1 MPHPEREYTAKHQRD
16 VRRYQQQATITS
28 GSGNE
33 LDRVVIVDGYVD
45 EPTNLGVPPYIS
57 PYPRYIAGA
66 IWTKSSRTEILY
78 QTIDDVRKH
87 ADPQD
92 AWSTADLI
100 LLIAGMIVPGKY
112 LGGTPISVK
121 EAKRFFSD
129 ARIDEI
135 PKVLVGP
142 WARFGCGL
150 EGGRL
155 ALSSDVLSPPF
166 DYIAPGDPEI
176 VLAGIMDEQRDISSV
191 DLSSTREGLDEL
203 EKYAKRGAKVLT
215 QHPGYS
221 SGYMICE
228 IETYRGC
235 PRYISGGCS
244 FCTEPL
250 YGKPLQRTA
259 SDVAKEIESLYE
271 QGAKAFRIGNQ
282 ADLFTFGSKEIG
294 EEEFPKPDSEAIE
307 ELFSKVRRAAPELQV
322 LHIDNV
328 NPGTIARHP
337 QESTEV
343 AKSIIKYHTT
353 GDVAAFGVESVD
365 PEVIRRNNLK
375 ADEDQVIDA
384 IRLLNE
390 VGGHRPPWGL
400 PHLLPGI
407 NLLYGLPGES
417 KRTLAYNFAFLER
430 LVNENL
436 IVRRINIRQVI
447 GFSGTRL
454 GSMKSSRV
462 KKHAF
467 FQHKKQVR
475 EKIDVAMI
483 RKVAP
488 FGTVIHSALMEQMEG
503 NNYLLRPLGTY
514 PLLCFMPSGPDP
526 GKIADVFVVGHGP
539 RSVTVLPFPLRLNTA
554 SLAQLRV
561 LPGIGSKR
569 AARVKAEKSLETLSH
584 MESVIET
591 EIPPWLTRALQF
603 E

>member
-1 MPHPEREYTAKHQRD
+1 M
-16 VRRYQQQATITS
+16 ITS
-28 GSGNE
+28 GSGSE
-33 LDRVVIVDGYVD
+33 LDRIVIVDGYVD
-45 EPTNLGVPPYIS
+45 EPTNLGVPPYVS

-66 IWTKSSRTEILY
+66 IWAKSSRTEVIY
-78 QTIDDVRKH
+78 QTIDNVRMH
-87 ADPQD
+87 TDPQD
-92 AWSTADLI
+92 AWSTADMI

-121 EAKRFFSD
+121 ESKGYFSD
-129 ARIDEI
+129 TRLEDI
-135 PKVLVGP
+135 PKILVGP

-155 ALSSDVLSPPF
+155 AVSSDVLSPPF
-166 DYIAPGDPEI
+166 DYIASGDPEI
-176 VLAGIMDEQRDISSV
+176 VLARIMDAQGDLSSV
-191 DLSSTREGLDEL
+191 DFSSTRETL
-203 EKYAKRGAKVLT
+203 EEVEDFAKRGARVLS

-235 PRYISGGCS
+235 PRYITGGCS

-250 YGKPLQRTA
+250 YGKPMLRTA

-271 QGAKAFRIGNQ
+271 HGVRAFRIGNQ

-294 EEEFPKPDSEAIE
+294 EEEFPKPAPEAIK

-337 QESTEV
+337 QESRDV
-343 AKSIIKYHTT
+343 AKSIVKHHTA

-365 PEVIRRNNLK
+365 PEVVRRNNLK
-375 ADEDQVIDA
+375 ADEEQVVEA

-390 VGGHRPPWGL
+390 VGGHRPEWGL

-417 KRTLAYNFAFLER
+417 KKTLECNYAFLER
-430 LVNENL
+430 LVEENL

-447 GFSGTRL
+447 GFSGTRV
-454 GSMKSSRV
+454 GDMKSSRV
-462 KKHAF
+462 KKHDF
-467 FQHKKQVR
+467 FRHKKQVR
-475 EKIDVAMI
+475 ETIDVAMI
-483 RKVAP
+483 KKVAP
-488 FGTVIHSALMEQMEG
+488 SGTVIRSAFMEKMEG

-514 PLLCFMPSGPDP
+514 PLLCFMPSGQDP
-526 GKIADVFVVGHGP
+526 GAFVDVFVVDHGP
-539 RSVTVLPFPLRLNTA
+539 RSLTVLPFPLKVNNV
-554 SLAQLRV
+554 SLAQWKS

-569 AARVKAEKSLETLSH
+569 AARIRIEKSVDDLSH
-584 MESVIET
+584 LESVIET
-591 EIPPWLTRALQF
+591 DIPPWLTRALQF
-603 E
+603 EYQKKMAGPDGFEPSTSNLEG

>member
-1 MPHPEREYTAKHQRD
+1 M
-16 VRRYQQQATITS
+16 ITS
-28 GSGNE
+28 GSGSE

-66 IWTKSSRTEILY
+66 IWTKSSRTEVIY
-78 QTIDDVRKH
+78 QTIDNIRKH
-87 ADPQD
+87 ADPQEL
-92 AWSTADLI
+92 WSTADLI

-129 ARIDEI
+129 VRLNDI
-135 PKVLVGP
+135 PKLLVGP

-155 ALSSDVLSPPF
+155 ALSSDVLTPPF
-166 DYIAPGDPEI
+166 DYIATGDPEI
-176 VLAGIMDEQRDISSV
+176 VLARIMDEPG
-191 DLSSTREGLDEL
+191 DLSSIDFSSSRESLVEV
-203 EKYAKRGAKVLT
+203 EEYAKRGAGVIS

-221 SGYMICE
+221 SGHMICE

-235 PRYISGGCS
+235 PRYITGGCS

-250 YGKPLQRTA
+250 YGEPKQRRV
-259 SDVAKEIESLYE
+259 SDVAKEIGALYE
-271 QGAKAFRIGNQ
+271 QGVRAFRIGNQ
-282 ADLFTFGSKEIG
+282 ADLFTYGSKEIG
-294 EEEFPKPDSEAIE
+294 EEEFPTPDADTIE
-307 ELFSKVRRAAPELQV
+307 ELFSKVRRIAPELQV

-337 QESTEV
+337 DESREV
-343 AKSIIKYHTT
+343 AKSIIKHHTA
-353 GDVAAFGVESVD
+353 GDVAALGVESVD

-375 ADEDQVIDA
+375 ADEEQVIEV

-390 VGGHRPPWGL
+390 VGGHRSEWGL

-417 KRTLAYNFAFLER
+417 KKTLEYNYAFLER
-430 LVNENL
+430 LVKENL

-447 GFSGTRL
+447 GFSGTIV
-454 GSMKSSRV
+454 GDKKSSRV
-462 KKHAF
+462 KRHDF
-467 FQHKKQVR
+467 FRHKNQVR
-475 EKIDVAMI
+475 EAIDVVMI
-483 RKVAP
+483 KKVAP
-488 FGTVIHSALMEQMEG
+488 SGTVIRSVFMEQKEG

-514 PLLCFMPSGPDP
+514 PLLCFMHSGPDP
-526 GKIADVFVVGHGP
+526 GTLVDVFIVDHGP
-539 RSVTVLPFPLRLNTA
+539 RSLTVLPYPLKVSEV
-554 SLAQLRV
+554 SLAQWKS

-569 AARVKAEKSLETLSH
+569 AARIRTEKSLEGLSH
-584 MESVIET
+584 LESVIET
-591 EIPPWLTRALQF
+591 NIPPWLTRALQF

>member
-1 MPHPEREYTAKHQRD
+1 M
-16 VRRYQQQATITS
+16 ITL

-66 IWTKSSRTEILY
+66 IWTKSSRTEIIY
-78 QTIDDVRKH
+78 QTIDDVRRH
-87 ADPQD
+87 RDPHD
-92 AWSTADLI
+92 AWFTADLI

-129 ARIDEI
+129 AKLEGI

-166 DYIAPGDPEI
+166 DYIATGDPEI
-176 VLAGIMDEQRDISSV
+176 VSSRIMDANGNLSSV
-191 DLSSTREGLDEL
+191 DFSSTRESLDEV
-203 EKYAKRGAKVLT
+203 EEFAKRGARVLS

-221 SGYMICE
+221 AGYMICE

-250 YGKPLQRTA
+250 YGKPMQRTA
-259 SDVAKEIESLYE
+259 SDVAKEIEYLYD
-271 QGAKAFRIGNQ
+271 QGARAFRIGNQ

-294 EEEFPKPDSEAIE
+294 EEEFPKPNPEVIE

-337 QESTEV
+337 RESIEV
-343 AKSIIKYHTT
+343 AKSIIRHHTS

-365 PEVIRRNNLK
+365 PEVVRRNNLK
-375 ADEDQVIDA
+375 ADEEQVIEA
-384 IRLLNE
+384 VRLLND
-390 VGGHRPPWGL
+390 VGGHRAEWGL

-407 NLLYGLPGES
+407 NLLYGLLGES
-417 KRTLAYNFAFLER
+417 KKTLEYNYAFLQR
-430 LVNENL
+430 LVEEHL

-447 GFSGTRL
+447 GFSGTRV
-454 GSMKSSRV
+454 GSTRTSKV
-462 KKHAF
+462 KKHDF

-475 EKIDVAMI
+475 EEIDVEMI
-483 RKVAP
+483 KRVAP
-488 FGTVIHSALMEQMEG
+488 SGTVIQSVFMERMEG

-514 PLLCFMPSGPDP
+514 PLLCFMPSGPNP
-526 GKIADVFVVGHGP
+526 GACVDVFVVDHGP
-539 RSVTVLPFPLRLNTA
+539 RSVTVLPYPLKVDTV
-554 SLAQLRV
+554 SLSQWKA

-569 AARVKAEKSLETLSH
+569 AARIRTEESLEGLSH
-584 MESVIET
+584 LESIIET
-591 EIPPWLTRALQF
+591 EIPPWLARALQF
-603 E
+603 KQENQMAGPGGFEPSTSNLEG

>member
-1 MPHPEREYTAKHQRD
+1 M
-16 VRRYQQQATITS
+16 ITS

-33 LDRVVIVDGYVD
+33 LDRIVIVDGYVD
-45 EPTNLGVPPYIS
+45 EPTNLGVPPYVS

-66 IWTKSSRTEILY
+66 IWSRSAKTEVLY
-78 QTIDDVRKH
+78 QTIDTVRRH
-87 ADPQD
+87 TDPQD
-92 AWSTADLI
+92 LWSTTDLI

-129 ARIDEI
+129 ARLEDI

-142 WARFGCGL
+142 WARFGCGV

-166 DYIAPGDPEI
+166 DYIATGDPEI
-176 VLAGIMDEQRDISSV
+176 VSARIMDAHGDLSSV
-191 DLSSTREGLDEL
+191 DFSSTRNALDEV
-203 EKYAKRGAKVLT
+203 EEFAKRGACVLP

-221 SGYMICE
+221 AGYMICE
-228 IETYRGC
+228 VETYRGC

-250 YGKPLQRTA
+250 YGKPMQRTA

-271 QGAKAFRIGNQ
+271 QGARAFRIGNQ

-294 EEEFPKPDSEAIE
+294 EEEFPKPNPDVIE
-307 ELFSKVRRAAPELQV
+307 ELFSKVRRAAPGLHV

-337 QESTEV
+337 HESTEV
-343 AKSIIKYHTT
+343 AKSIIKHHTS

-375 ADEDQVIDA
+375 ADEDQVLEA
-384 IRLLNE
+384 VRLLNE
-390 VGGHRPPWGL
+390 VGGHRPEWGL

-417 KRTLAYNFAFLER
+417 KKTLEYNYAFLQN
-430 LVNENL
+430 LVEENL

-447 GFSGTRL
+447 GFSGTRV
-454 GSMKSSRV
+454 GDTRKSKV
-462 KKHAF
+462 KKHDF

-475 EKIDVAMI
+475 EEIDVEMI
-483 RKVAP
+483 KKVAP
-488 FGTVIHSALMEQMEG
+488 SGTVIQSVFMEQMEG

-526 GKIADVFVVGHGP
+526 GVYADVFVVDHGP
-539 RSVTVLPFPLRLNTA
+539 RSVTVLPYPLKAHTV
-554 SLAQLRV
+554 SLAQWKAI
-561 LPGIGSKR
+561 PGIGSKR
-569 AARVKAEKSLETLSH
+569 AARIRTEESLEGLFH
-584 MESVIET
+584 LESIVGT
-591 EIPPWLTRALQF
+591 EISPWLARALKF
-603 E
+603 D